1 MKLSKEENRAWAFIA
16 VMIALSVLGRW
27 ADRPLPLTTDLA
39 AIDIDSL
46 VAASAAAQP
55 KPKSSKKAAARPV
68 EDAFSPT
75 AGPKAPKE
83 PAARPST
90 GRASTGKA
98 STGNASTAK
107 ASTGKAGKSSTANA
121 LPQPLDLNRA
131 TAAELEKV
139 RGIGPVLA
147 ARIVAYRD
155 SVGRFANVDA
165 LTGVRGVGPAML
177 ERLRPYLRV
186 P

>member
-1 MKLSKEENRAWAFIA
+1 MKLSKEENRALAFIA

-39 AIDIDSL
+39 AINIDSL
-46 VAASAAAQP
+46 ADASEA
-55 KPKSSKKAAARPV
+55 AAARPKSKV
-68 EDAFSPT
+68 GKKPPKPAAAVQVGTDPAAMSPV
-75 AGPKAPKE
+75 AKAAIAKAPPE
-83 PAARPST
+83 PV
-90 GRASTGKA
+90 
-98 STGNASTAK
+98 
-107 ASTGKAGKSSTANA
+107 
-121 LPQPLDLNRA
+121 DVNRA

-147 ARIVAYRD
+147 ARIIAYRD

-165 LTGVRGVGPAML
+165 LTGVKGVGPAML